1 MSGFCPLSPKNTVK
15 LLCDAM
21 ESRNTCNECHG
32 QIQGV
37 LKKLGELL
45 WDAENSINTS
55 TKLKGQL
62 QPRLNKL
69 CHDMREKA
77 IS

>member
-1 MSGFCPLSPKNTVK
+1 MFCPLSPKNTVK

-21 ESRNTCNECHG
+21 ESRDTCNEFHD

-45 WDAENSINTS
+45 WDAERT
-55 TKLKGQL
+55 
-62 QPRLNKL
+62 P
-69 CHDMREKA
+69 
-77 IS
+77 